1 MKISELY
8 CTVSLINSPE
18 SSNIKL
24 KDKRQHN
31 FFFFFLDLIFPFC
44 ALFMSSPFN
53 MILFKFCAVFELYL
67 LHFPFVKRTLK
78 ACLRMCNAY

>member
-31 FFFFFLDLIFPFC
+31 FFFDLIFPFC

-78 ACLRMCNAY
+78 AYLRMCNAY